1 MKRLLLPAQFAM
13 LLLALSNST
22 RAQENKVLEVE
33 SNDYKKV
40 SQLFK
45 QGRWAEGKPILNRM
59 LKESPLDGDVR
70 FLAGKYHNNFK
81 NYDSARYEL
90 QKALELNKHDV
101 DSRSLLMNVEIAT
114 NRYSSAICY
123 INELLETTPYEKT
136 LWLKKIELYNKQG
149 NTSVANTTLH
159 RLIQIY
165 PEDRMLKQLF
175 SDRESNQAI
184 EAKNKGDIGKAIEI
198 SESLLRENM
207 GDASTYITLS
217 NYYLQYGNNESAL
230 YTAERGLARFP
241 TNRALIEKK
250 LGILTQ
256 QKRYPEALEFIRQ
269 ARSKGATYLQKTYDD
284 LILETAR
291 QQNQSD
297 PYTLYGMVY
306 ERQPGNQEALTYLIN
321 NSITKGYYDEAL
333 YYINKAMG
341 TRGGSK
347 DLRYK
352 QYEVYR
358 RMGNTGKA
366 QQALRELYFD
376 YPQDADI
383 KEAYATQQY
392 QSVRDLMAEERY
404 PEVISAT
411 RWLIIN
417 GDMETRQNALLM
429 QYNAYL
435 KTRNY
440 GAALNTADQ
449 LLRIRPGNVDY
460 FLKKAEVYVQQNN
473 YPEALLQFEN
483 AFESSSAQQ
492 DSSFL
497 SGYNEISTRYIK
509 TLLENNRPQVAL
521 QIAQRLFTYMPESK
535 LGIHYAINAAAQLHD
550 TTLFQQYAETG
561 SRLYPDELFFKIK
574 YAEAL
579 SMRKNYSAAQQVL
592 QSNLREYPG
601 SKELASAYS
610 GVNDALARQSLREKD
625 FDRALALLDTA
636 LAYDPQNKGL
646 MFTKGEVFEAKKVY
660 DSTYSYQK
668 FYEPSSIEVPEFR
681 RHLEW
686 LQFKTFK
693 NSISVS
699 HLRGRFGDRDAITAV
714 STLEY
719 SRSEKNTIYT
729 GRINYSGR
737 ELGAGIQPQLEI
749 TQFFGKTSVK
759 GNIAWSNRYFPQI
772 AANLSGYQQIGKD
785 YEVELGAGYRR
796 LNIGYSDA
804 FGVDSVNVYNNMPNV
819 VGGLSKVGDLYW
831 LNSRLNLYS
840 LEGSILYNVMAQG
853 RFYFLNHRSNVMAT
867 ASAGSAPEVEIINT
881 QLYNGSFSALNTMV
895 GAGGQYMVNK
905 YLTLGFTGNWYNYKV
920 TTSDLYRS
928 LFTAYFSVNVAF

>member
-1 MKRLLLPAQFAM
+1 MKRISLTSR
-13 LLLALSNST
+13 LALLCVALAPIAH
-22 RAQENKVLEVE
+22 AQQKVLEIE
-33 SNDYKKV
+33 RDDFKKV

-45 QGRWAEGKPILNRM
+45 QGRWAEGKPILNR
-59 LKESPLDGDVR
+59 LLRENPLDGDVR

-90 QKALELNKHDV
+90 QKALELNKQDV
-101 DSRSLLMNVEIAT
+101 DSRALLMNVEIST

-136 LWLKKIELYNKQG
+136 LWLKKIELYNRQG
-149 NTSVANTTLH
+149 NTSVANDMLR

-165 PEDRMLKQLF
+165 PEDRTLKQMF
-175 SDRESNQAI
+175 SDRESTQAV
-184 EAKNKGDIGKAIEI
+184 EAKNQGDIGKAIEI

-207 GDASTYITLS
+207 GDANTYMTLS

-250 LGILTQ
+250 VGILTQ

-269 ARSKGATYLQKTYDD
+269 NRSKGATYLQKTYDD
-284 LILETAR
+284 LILEAAR

-306 ERQPGNQEALTYLIN
+306 ERQPGNQEALSYLIN

-358 RMGNTGKA
+358 RMGNTSKA
-366 QQALRELYFD
+366 NQALRELYFD

-383 KEAYATQQY
+383 KAAYTTLQY
-392 QSVRDLMAEERY
+392 QNVRDMMSEERY
-404 PEVISAT
+404 PEVVSAT
-411 RWLIIN
+411 RWLIAN
-417 GDMETRQNALLM
+417 GDVETRQNALSM

-440 GAALNTADQ
+440 AAALTTADQ
-449 LLRIRPGNVDY
+449 LLRMRPGNVDY
-460 FLKKAEVYVQQNN
+460 FLKKAEVYVQQGN

-483 AFESSSAQQ
+483 AFESTSAQQ

-497 SGYNEISTRYIK
+497 SGYNEIATRYIK
-509 TLLENNRPQVAL
+509 SLLENNRPQVAL

-535 LGIHYAINAAAQLHD
+535 LGIHYAINAAAQLND
-550 TTLFQQYAETG
+550 TALFQQYAEMGT
-561 SRLYPDELFFKIK
+561 RLYPDELFFRIK

-579 SMRKNYSAAQQVL
+579 SMRKEYSAAQQVL
-592 QSNLREYPG
+592 QSVLREYPG
-601 SKELASAYS
+601 SKDLAAAYS
-610 GVNDALARQSLREKD
+610 GVNDVMARQSLRDKD
-625 FDRALALLDTA
+625 YERALALIDTA
-636 LAYDPQNKGL
+636 LVYDPLNKGL
-646 MFTKGEVFEAKKVY
+646 RFTKGEIFEAKKVF
-660 DSTYSYQK
+660 DSTYTYQK
-668 FYEPSSIEVPEFR
+668 SYDPSAIEVPDFR

-686 LQFKTFK
+686 LQYKTFK
-693 NSISVS
+693 NSISAF
-699 HLRGRFGDRDAITAV
+699 HLRGRFGDRDVITAV
-714 STLEY
+714 STIEY
-719 SRSEKNTIYT
+719 SRAENNTLFT

-737 ELGAGIQPQLEI
+737 EQGAGIQPQLEV
-749 TQFFGKTSVK
+749 TQYFGKTSVR
-759 GNIAWSNRYFPQI
+759 GNVAWANRYFPQI
-772 AANLSGYQQIGKD
+772 AANLSGYQQLGNGF
-785 YEVELGAGYRR
+785 EGELGLGFRR
-796 LNIGYSDA
+796 LNVAYSDINGA
-804 FGVDSVNVYNNMPNV
+804 DSVSAYTNMPNV
-819 VGGLSKVGDLYW
+819 VGGISKSGDLYIA
-831 LNSRLNLYS
+831 NARLNLYS
-840 LEGSILYNVMAQG
+840 LEGNILYNVMTQG

-867 ASAGSAPEVEIINT
+867 ASAGSAPEVDIINT
-881 QLYNGSFSALNTMV
+881 QLYDGFSTFNTMV
-895 GAGGQYMVNK
+895 GAGGQHMINK
-905 YLTLGFTGNWYNYKV
+905 YLTLGFTGNWYNYK
-920 TTSDLYRS
+920 TTASNLYKS
-928 LFTAYFSVNVAF
+928 LFTAYFTVNVAF